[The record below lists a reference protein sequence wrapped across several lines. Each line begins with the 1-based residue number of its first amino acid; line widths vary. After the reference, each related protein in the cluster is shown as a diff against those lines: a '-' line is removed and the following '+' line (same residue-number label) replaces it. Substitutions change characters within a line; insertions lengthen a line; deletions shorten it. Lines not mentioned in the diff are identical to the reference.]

1 LSEAR
6 GHDAD
11 WRNPWPV
18 TGVRRGE
25 PEPSPALA
33 AFRDDGYTVVFDVDP
48 VDADRDEYQDHLNN
62 TAAVRMFNEL
72 RTAYVASHLAPRW
85 PKYIRREGMTVV
97 VRELHVLYEREGWM
111 HERYVGATRY
121 VERRGKAA
129 IVEQCLLEAA
139 TAAPLARAW
148 IVQLLV
154 GSEGRATAFPE
165 WFWEMVQDVQ
175 GGTVPVIDDAHR
187 PPWGPPAR

>member
-1 LSEAR
+1 MSEAR
-6 GHDAD
+6 GQDAD
-11 WRNPWPV
+11 WRDPWPV
-18 TGVRRGE
+18 TGVRRGK
-25 PEPSPALA
+25 PDPSPAATLL
-33 AFRDDGYTVVFDVDP
+33 RDNGLTVVFDVDP

-72 RTAYVASHLAPRW
+72 RTAYVASRLAPRW
-85 PKYIRREGMTVV
+85 PKYIRREGITVV

-129 IVEQCLLEAA
+129 IVEQVLLEASA
-139 TAAPLARAW
+139 AAPLARAW

-165 WFWEMVQDVQ
+165 WFWEMVHDVQ
-175 GGTVPVIDDAHR
+175 GAPVPVIDDAHR
-187 PPWGPPAR
+187 PPWGPPAP